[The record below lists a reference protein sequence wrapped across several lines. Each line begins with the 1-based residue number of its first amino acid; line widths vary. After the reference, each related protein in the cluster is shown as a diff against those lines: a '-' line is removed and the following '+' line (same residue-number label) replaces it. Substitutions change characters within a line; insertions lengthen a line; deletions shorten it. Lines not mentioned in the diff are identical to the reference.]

1 MLEKMASFALKL
13 TPEFDLCGQI
23 GECAPSICEK
33 GESNGLGGRLQD
45 RCSFITSGGLHRGSG
60 GKSSFVTYVLILDD
74 RLEEDNDQV
83 LFFS

>member
-13 TPEFDLCGQI
+13 TPEFDLCAQI

-33 GESNGLGGRLQD
+33 GESNGWGEDCRIRALSLLLGG
-45 RCSFITSGGLHRGSG
+45 FTGGLR
-60 GKSSFVTYVLILDD
+60 SFVTYVLILDD

-83 LFFS
+83 LLFL